1 MSNSSDYTPKSHKG
15 DNVVPVVNSATLNL
29 QHYIPVLVPV
39 RNPNAPPAEP
49 QKDIAI
55 AFTCIQ
61 DDSEAA
67 QELACKIMGRMS
79 GTPCNPWVA
88 DETGRVFPR
97 KLVEK
102 MKAMPDDK
110 QELTRHTM
118 SIVREDPLRVR
129 FATTHPVTGEITWHE
144 RDIDASSPEAQAMLR
159 SHANVSFSIRANPPG
174 YDKLTNGRLHI
185 PRYPLHQTLT
195 SYCRQI
201 WMDQHPVADQADIRY
216 GKSEDLRKLAAM
228 ARNIAKA

>member
-29 QHYIPVLVPV
+29 QHYIPVLIPV
-39 RNPNAPPAEP
+39 RNPNAPPAEL
-49 QKDIAI
+49 QKDITI
-55 AFTCIQ
+55 TFTCIQ

-67 QELACKIMGRMS
+67 QQLACKIMGRMS

-102 MKAMPDDK
+102 MKVMPNDNQK
-110 QELTRHTM
+110 ELRHTM
-118 SIVREDPLRVR
+118 SIVNENPLRVR
-129 FATTHPVTGEITWHE
+129 FATAHPVTGEITWHE
-144 RDIDASSPEAQAMLR
+144 QDIDTSSLEAQALLAA
-159 SHANVSFSIRANPPG
+159 HNNVSVSIRANPPG
-174 YDKLTNGRLHI
+174 YDKLTNGRFHI

-216 GKSEDLRKLAAM
+216 GKSSDLRKLAAM